1 MTYVNQTMKARI
13 KAMKIKDIA
22 PILKKH
28 NNNIYFY
35 QQANTVYLANSYVAY
50 AVYGLPKMTDEHV
63 LTILDVPESD
73 RDVVFASISPRV
85 RNLFESEDYQET
97 QLERSPLLVEYL
109 GTMYEPIIGTKGLLL
124 INVKYLK
131 PFNAL
136 TEGYTL
142 YEEYNP
148 QDNEIVI
155 RVKAGMITVGIISP
169 SNNTITDN
177 FVDQISDIRNSAD
190 KMFKWLNYQRLNEDI
205 TFDDIEDKEDEND

>member
-1 MTYVNQTMKARI
+1 
-13 KAMKIKDIA
+13 MKIKDIA
-22 PILKKH
+22 PILKKQ
-28 NNNIYFY
+28 NNIYFY
-35 QQANTVYLANSYVAY
+35 QQADTVYLANGYVAY

-73 RDVVFASISPRV
+73 RDVIFAIISPRV
-85 RNLFESEDYQET
+85 RNLFESKDYQET
-97 QLERSPLLVEYL
+97 QLERSLLLIDYL
-109 GTMYEPIIGTKGLLL
+109 GTTYEPVIGTKGLLL
-124 INVKYLK
+124 INVKFLK

-142 YEEYNP
+142 YEAYNP

>member
-1 MTYVNQTMKARI
+1 
-13 KAMKIKDIA
+13 MKIKDIA

-63 LTILDVPESD
+63 LTILDVPESY
-73 RDVVFASISPRV
+73 RDIISATISV
-85 RNLFESEDYQET
+85 RLPKLFESKDYQET
-97 QLERSPLLVEYL
+97 QLERSPLLIDYL
-109 GTMYEPIIGTKGLLL
+109 GTTYEPVIGTKGLLL
-124 INVKYLK
+124 INAKYLK

-142 YEEYNP
+142 YEAYNP
-148 QDNEIVI
+148 DDNDIII
-155 RVKAGMITVGIISP
+155 RVKAGIITVGIISP
-169 SNNTITDN
+169 SNNAITDN
-177 FVDQISDIRNSAD
+177 FVEQISDIRNSAD
-190 KMFKWLNYQRLNEDI
+190 KMFKWLNYQKLNENI

>member
-1 MTYVNQTMKARI
+1 MIYVNQTMKARVN
-13 KAMKIKDIA
+13 AVKIKDIA

-28 NNNIYFY
+28 NNIYFY
-35 QQANTVYLANSYVAY
+35 QQADTVYLANGYVAY

-63 LTILDVPESD
+63 LTILDVPGTD

-85 RNLFESEDYQET
+85 KNLFESEDYQEA
-97 QLERSPLLVEYL
+97 QLERSPLLIEYL
-109 GTMYEPIIGTKGLLL
+109 GTTYEPVIGTKGLLL

-136 TEGYTL
+136 SEGYTL
-142 YEEYNP
+142 YEAYNP
-148 QDNEIVI
+148 EDNDIII

-169 SNNTITDN
+169 SNNVITDN
-177 FVDQISDIRNSAD
+177 FVEQIFDIRNSAD